1 MFTQLRVAP
10 ECGLEAV
17 GWMFPGKFLSKDSR
31 NISTYTSVQ
40 GKLPS
45 GEAAIV
51 YRGGTLE
58 AAVGAL

>member
-10 ECGLEAV
+10 ECGLV
-17 GWMFPGKFLSKDSR
+17 KQWDGSFRGCFSQKFPGIY
-31 NISTYTSVQ
+31 ISPGQ
-40 GKLPS
+40 
-45 GEAAIV
+45 AAIV